1 MQIKNIEM
9 QENPSNK
16 ENTNRNENEDIESN
30 RKQSQIQTH
39 DISRNS
45 NLTKNNGHS
54 SMSSLY

>member
-1 MQIKNIEM
+1 M